1 MLNNK
6 IWDKLLTN
14 KSVAY
19 RDIERYVYSE
29 EYLKTFENFNFDFSG
44 EEYNPFLVKYFFES
58 EKYQN
63 ESDYEEVFFQR
74 LIDGNISVQ
83 EYKKHENNFLNFM
96 TELYKKSKAFAYYSL
111 ENPLCKSYPFSKCSD
126 ICFDVKSIEANN
138 NKVFQVENENLF
150 FQLCY
155 LSAREIENVIF
166 LFSDIQI
173 VLINSG
179 LHGVLLCKAKIDKN
193 LKDAL
198 SESMTL
204 TIQKPSY

>member
-1 MLNNK
+1 MEEHGNYSINLVNELLHLERTGLYLLNNK

-14 KSVAY
+14 KSVVY

-29 EYLKTFENFNFDFSG
+29 EYLKAFENFNFDFSG

-74 LIDGNISVQ
+74 VIDGNISVQ

-111 ENPLCKSYPFSKCSD
+111 ENPLCKTEKSK
-126 ICFDVKSIEANN
+126 N
-138 NKVFQVENENLF
+138 
-150 FQLCY
+150 Y
-155 LSAREIENVIF
+155 
-166 LFSDIQI
+166 
-173 VLINSG
+173 
-179 LHGVLLCKAKIDKN
+179 
-193 LKDAL
+193 
-198 SESMTL
+198 M
-204 TIQKPSY
+204 QKFIKKYF